1 MKEDVFVTAVRFT
14 KDERK
19 WIESEARSNGRTMS
33 GEVRFRLRKQREQEQ
48 SSQQESQQ

>member
-19 WIESEARSNGRTMS
+19 WIESEAKSNGRTMS
-33 GEVRFRLRKQREQEQ
+33 SEVRFRLRKQREQEQ
-48 SSQQESQQ
+48 SQQESKQ